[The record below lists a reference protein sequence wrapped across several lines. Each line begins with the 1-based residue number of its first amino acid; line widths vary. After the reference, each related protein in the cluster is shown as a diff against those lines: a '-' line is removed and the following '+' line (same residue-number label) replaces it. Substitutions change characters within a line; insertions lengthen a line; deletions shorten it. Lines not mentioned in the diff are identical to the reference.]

1 MEDEE
6 EDDKKELGLEPARS
20 ELASGDNSDQDPASK
35 FTTSDPQ
42 VEAAAVGERVE
53 IHEVKIGTKMKDM
66 GPFEVA
72 RIDTDTLKAAIKME
86 ANLDGVSMPEE
97 TSNLLH
103 FSRIV
108 LKMRKAL
115 VRAIRSTHEMD
126 KNNAWSEVKLFLDQ
140 MGEYSDEVPAV

>member
-1 MEDEE
+1 MT
-6 EDDKKELGLEPARS
+6 KT
-20 ELASGDNSDQDPASK
+20 QPASS
-35 FTTSDPQ
+35 TSDPQ
-42 VEAAAVGERVE
+42 VEAAAVGER
-53 IHEVKIGTKMKDM
+53 
-66 GPFEVA
+66 VA

-86 ANLDGVSMPEE
+86 ANLDGVSMPEK

-126 KNNAWSEVKLFLDQ
+126 KNDAWSEVKLFLDQ

>member
-6 EDDKKELGLEPARS
+6 EDDKKELGLEPACS

-42 VEAAAVGERVE
+42 VEAAAVGER
-53 IHEVKIGTKMKDM
+53 
-66 GPFEVA
+66 VA